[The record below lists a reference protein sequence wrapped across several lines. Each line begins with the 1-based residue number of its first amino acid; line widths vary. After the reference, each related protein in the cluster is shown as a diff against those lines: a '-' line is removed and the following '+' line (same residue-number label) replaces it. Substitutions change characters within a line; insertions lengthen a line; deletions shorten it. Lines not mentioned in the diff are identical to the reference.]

1 MIRSI
6 ARPVLASLALLAAIP
21 VASAQEASVLSAVGK
36 ARPKVQQPE
45 LKNAPVAVRSAQG
58 DCVKEANRRGFSVLE
73 TSNFRQASEGWSLD
87 MQVRDVRGRTSR
99 GSCFVETRTGDVS
112 LYGFGWGYDDEGD
125 DRLEFSCAS
134 TDKRY
139 RECQLPIKGRA
150 RLVKRHSDAPC
161 IENQS
166 WGQRGDR
173 VWVDRGCRAKFEV
186 VRASGGGGG
195 GGANNFDCRSE
206 NGRYRECEIGPGY
219 FGRLVREYSNNRCRQ
234 DQTWGT
240 RNGVVWVTD
249 GCKAQFV
256 RQRGNSGG
264 GGGGGGNDGD
274 RQVECRSRDGR
285 YQECNIGRGFVG
297 RLVQDESGGRCRR
310 DSTWGTR
317 DGVIW
322 VTNGCSGRFERVRT
336 KY

>member
-1 MIRSI
+1 MVRSF
-6 ARPVLASLALLAAIP
+6 ARPVLACLALLAAIP
-21 VASAQEASVLSAVGK
+21 IASAQEASVLSAAGK
-36 ARPKVQQPE
+36 ARPKVQQPD
-45 LKNAPVAVRSAQG
+45 LKASPVAVRSAQTA
-58 DCVKEANRRGFSVLE
+58 CVREANRRGFSVLDA
-73 TSNFRQASEGWSLD
+73 SNFRQASEGWSLD
-87 MQVRDVRGRTSR
+87 LQVRDVRGRASR
-99 GSCFVETRTGDVS
+99 GSCFVEARTGDAS

-139 RECQLPIKGRA
+139 RECQLPIRGQA
-150 RLVKRHSDAPC
+150 RLVKRHSDSPC

-195 GGANNFDCRSE
+195 GGGANAFDCRSE

-219 FGRLVREYSNNRCRQ
+219 FGRLVREYSNNRCRE

-264 GGGGGGNDGD
+264 GGGNGGN

-285 YQECNIGRGFVG
+285 YQECNIGRGFLG

-322 VTNGCSGRFERVRT
+322 VTNGCSGRFEKVRT
-336 KY
+336 QY

>member
-1 MIRSI
+1 MARSF
-6 ARPVLASLALLAAIP
+6 ARPVFACLALFAVAT
-21 VASAQEASVLSAVGK
+21 VASAQQASVLSAAGK
-36 ARPKVQQPE
+36 ARPKVHQPE
-45 LKNAPVAVRSAQG
+45 LKNSPVAVRSAEG
-58 DCVKEANRRGFSVLE
+58 NCVREANRRGFSVLD
-73 TSNFRQASEGWSLD
+73 TSNFQQSGDGWSIDL
-87 MQVRDVRGRTSR
+87 QVRDVRGRTSR
-99 GSCFVETRTGDVS
+99 GSCFVEARTGDVS

-150 RLVKRHSDAPC
+150 RLVKRHSDSPC
-161 IENQS
+161 IENQT

-186 VRASGGGGG
+186 VRTSGGGA
-195 GGANNFDCRSE
+195 GGAGNTVDCRSDDS
-206 NGRYRECEIGPGY
+206 RYRECEIGPGY
-219 FGRLVREYSNNRCRQ
+219 FGRLVREYSNNKCRE

-240 RNGVVWVTD
+240 RNGVIWVTG

-256 RQRGNSGG
+256 RQRGNSGS
-264 GGGGGGNDGD
+264 GGGNAGD
-274 RQVECRSRDGR
+274 RQVECRSNNGR
-285 YQECNIGRGFVG
+285 YQECSIGSGYVG

-322 VTNGCSGRFERVRT
+322 VTNGCSGRFERLRT
-336 KY
+336 R

>member
-1 MIRSI
+1 MFRSI
-6 ARPVLASLALLAAIP
+6 AWPALASCLALLLGAPAT
-21 VASAQEASVLSAVGK
+21 AQEASVLSAVGK

-45 LKNAPVAVRSAQG
+45 IKSSPIAVRSAQSN
-58 DCVKEANRRGFSVLE
+58 CVREANRRGFTVLD
-73 TSNFRQASEGWSLD
+73 TGNYQQSGDGWTLD
-87 MQVRDVRGRTSR
+87 LQVRDMRGRTSR

-139 RECQLPIKGRA
+139 RECQLPINGRA
-150 RLVKRHSDAPC
+150 RLVKRHSDSPC
-161 IENQS
+161 IENQT

-173 VWVDRGCRAKFEV
+173 IWVDRGCRAKFEV
-186 VRASGGGGG
+186 VRSPGGG
-195 GGANNFDCRSE
+195 GGAGGANTFDCRSE

-219 FGRLVREYSNNRCRQ
+219 FGRMVREYSNGRCSEDR
-234 DQTWGT
+234 TWGT
-240 RNGVVWVTD
+240 RNGVVWVTE

-256 RQRGNSGG
+256 CQRGNSGG
-264 GGGGGGNDGD
+264 GGNDGN

-285 YQECNIGRGFVG
+285 YQECNIGRGFLG

-322 VTNGCSGRFERVRT
+322 VTNGCSGRFERVRI
-336 KY
+336 K